1 MVKLAL
7 LARLKAKPEKAEE
20 VAKFLESAV
29 ALANAEANT
38 VHWFALRFDKTS
50 FGVFDTFENEGGR
63 QAHLEG
69 QIAKA
74 LMANAAVLLSEP
86 PSIERVE
93 LLGAKL

>member
-7 LARLKAKPEKAEE
+7 LARLEAKPEKAEE

-29 ALANAEANT
+29 AMANAEGNT

-50 FGVFDTFENEGGR
+50 FGVFDTFETEAGR
-63 QAHLEG
+63 KAHLEG
-69 QIAKA
+69 EIAKVLITHGA
-74 LMANAAVLLSEP
+74 ELLSKP
-86 PSIERVE
+86 MSIERVE